1 MTCSVF
7 IRKNRFQQI
16 GKALPFLLS
25 KIFLGNCHYIYP
37 KIINPI
43 TKEHAIALPR
53 SQRRFTFITGVIII
67 LLQIL
72 EKCDFLI
79 DLSCFKIFCH
89 LLDKEFF
96 FFLFFQTINK
106 AVTKLQASASN
117 KACARFCTLYSYKQ
131 PFAYAL
137 QNRCPL
143 KIRKIHRKTPVKK
156 SLF

>member
-16 GKALPFLLS
+16 GKSLPFLPS
-25 KIFLGNCHYIYP
+25 KIFLGNCDYIYP
-37 KIINPI
+37 KIINPV
-43 TKEHAIALPR
+43 TKEHAIARPR
-53 SQRRFTFITGVIII
+53 SQRRYTFITGVIII

-72 EKCDFLI
+72 EKYDFLI
-79 DLSCFKIFCH
+79 DLSSYFFGHSPIGRYFIFCH
-89 LLDKEFF
+89 LLHKEFF

-117 KACARFCTLYSYKQ
+117 KACARFCTLYWYKQ

-137 QNRCPL
+137 QNRC
-143 KIRKIHRKTPVKK
+143 
-156 SLF
+156 S